1 MKNEKNEKN
10 KKKIQNFHFLKIL
23 SIAPGFVAIKGGTR
37 PASGKGKIRKPG
49 KSGKTPAKKN
59 ARARDW
65 RRKPRFAH
73 DAARRAQRLAARVA
87 RRRDGDACYA
97 RVCINEGR

>member
-1 MKNEKNEKN
+1 MKKRKKN

-49 KSGKTPAKKN
+49 KSGKSGNPPT
-59 ARARDW
+59 
-65 RRKPRFAH
+65 
-73 DAARRAQRLAARVA
+73 
-87 RRRDGDACYA
+87 
-97 RVCINEGR
+97 